1 MTVVV
6 PDFERSM
13 EELNRRATEVA
24 GALNVAHANAI
35 ELVADALESGAWF
48 QAGIRSPEHWLAWQ
62 MGVSP
67 SRASAWVAMARR
79 RAELPVTFQAF
90 DNGEL
95 AVDQVSVVVNHIPTR
110 HDAQAC
116 RLAKMT
122 MVTQLRSALSRYR
135 FDPPPPAPA
144 TDPSDE
150 PESEASSPEPEA
162 APSAPAGRDVPPT
175 NGEPPPQRPYL
186 TRWFDDDGNFYLTLR
201 ANADDGAIIDL
212 AVQEAHDRLFQ
223 SGQRDVSQ
231 LDAMVDVCNRS
242 LDAIVSRDRRDRFRA
257 YVHVDTEGGW
267 LNAGPRL
274 PDHLL
279 SELLCDSVVHPV
291 WTVKGVPINVGPSTP
306 VIPDHLRRIVLDR
319 DRVCRCCGSS
329 LGIHLH
335 HVVHRE
341 HLGPTQSGNLV
352 GLCSRCHR
360 AHHRGEIIVSLAA
373 GTDAD
378 DPDGLIITRADGSR
392 FGPAPPIPPPGGRPP
407 GPPDGH
413 RYAHPLG
420 ERMDFDAIVFNE
432 PPFEL
437 TTALGLP
444 SAP

>member
-35 ELVADALESGAWF
+35 ELLADALESGAWF

-79 RAELPVTFQAF
+79 RAELPVTFEAF

-95 AVDQVSVVVNHIPTR
+95 AVDQVSVVVNHIPTCATAR
-110 HDAQAC
+110 STPSCLASDATAFVRTC
-116 RLAKMT
+116 TSTPRAAGST
-122 MVTQLRSALSRYR
+122 RSS
-135 FDPPPPAPA
+135 
-144 TDPSDE
+144 
-150 PESEASSPEPEA
+150 A
-162 APSAPAGRDVPPT
+162 A
-175 NGEPPPQRPYL
+175 RP
-186 TRWFDDDGNFYLTLR
+186 
-201 ANADDGAIIDL
+201 
-212 AVQEAHDRLFQ
+212 
-223 SGQRDVSQ
+223 
-231 LDAMVDVCNRS
+231 
-242 LDAIVSRDRRDRFRA
+242 
-257 YVHVDTEGGW
+257 
-267 LNAGPRL
+267 
-274 PDHLL
+274 LL
-279 SELLCDSVVHPV
+279 SELLCDGVVHPV

-352 GLCSRCHR
+352 GLCQRCHR

-432 PPFEL
+432 PP
-437 TTALGLP
+437 
-444 SAP
+444 SN